1 MTDDRFEK
9 ELNRVL
15 SGYEPE
21 GSGLS
26 KEEAQG
32 LRALSRLLDEPR
44 DSLSPRARQRILARV
59 RREIGLR
66 APVSF
71 ARRLAASFAALM
83 FAATGLAYASLD
95 APPDSV
101 LFPFRDTV
109 ETMAVALTPSY
120 DSKAARVLEQAERY
134 ASYVLATPKSR
145 EATAERAARIRAYRT
160 LKARLAE
167 YRHVKKQ
174 VRMTQE
180 LSKQEQ
186 RAIRAYLKAKA
197 RIAPDEPTITL
208 EPRLRELK
216 PRQKPS
222 APAIGKRDSGSKR
235 KSNEQR
241 KTEGG
246 YGKERGSG
254 RRER

>member
-1 MTDDRFEK
+1 MTSDRFEK

-44 DSLSPRARQRILARV
+44 DSLSPRARRRILARV

-101 LFPFRDTV
+101 LFPVRDTV

-160 LKARLAE
+160 LKVRLVE
-167 YRHVKKQ
+167 YRALRER

-180 LSKQEQ
+180 LTKQER
-186 RAIRAYLKAKA
+186 RAIRTYLKAKA

-208 EPRLRELK
+208 EPRVRELK

-222 APAIGKRDSGSKR
+222 VPAIEERKPGSDR
-235 KSNEQR
+235 NNNEQ
-241 KTEGG
+241 TQTGG
-246 YGKERGSG
+246 GSAGGTDSG
-254 RRER
+254 RRGR